1 MQLFNDP
8 VQVFK
13 FGGASV
19 KEAAAVKNVAS
30 IIHQFEKDSNLLIVI
45 SAMGKTTNAL
55 EKVVNAYMENED
67 YTSIIQSI
75 WDFHSNI
82 CKELFEDVFPIEQ
95 ELQEVFD
102 EMKILLKINADRDY
116 NFVYDQIVSK
126 GEIISTKIVAAYLN
140 SIGVSTV
147 YKDARSMIRTDNT
160 YREGKLNWDITEY
173 LIQENIRPIFQKK
186 SSKIV
191 VTQGFIAK
199 TGEGA
204 SVTLGREGSDY
215 TAAIFAYAL
224 HAQRVVIWKDV
235 PGVLNADPKYFSNTE
250 IMERLSYQ
258 DAIELAY
265 YGATVIH
272 PKTIKPLQNRNIPL
286 WVKSFVNP
294 MNAGTEIRNETSD
307 KVIPSF
313 IFKIN
318 QALIS
323 VAPKDFSF
331 IVEENI
337 SEIFNYLAKYR
348 IKTNLMQHSALSFQ
362 ICIDEDVRKTQP
374 LIENLKQNFVVECQT
389 GLELVTIKDYNQETI
404 ERAVDTKTI
413 LVEQRNGNTARFV
426 VEPH

>member
-1 MQLFNDP
+1 MPLLHEP
-8 VQVFK
+8 LQVFK

-19 KEAAAVKNVAS
+19 KDAAAVRNVAT

-55 EKVVNAYMENED
+55 ESIVNTYIEHGAYEELF
-67 YTSIIQSI
+67 TAL
-75 WDFHSNI
+75 WDFHIAI
-82 CKELFEDVFPIEQ
+82 CHELFDDITAIEN
-95 ELQEVFD
+95 ELKEVFD
-102 EMKILLKINADRDY
+102 EMKILLKTNADRDY
-116 NFVYDQIVSK
+116 NFVYDQIVSQ
-126 GEIISTKIVAAYLN
+126 GEILSTKIVAAYLN
-140 SIGVSTV
+140 SIQVNTV

-160 YREGKLNWDITEY
+160 YREGKLNWNITEY
-173 LIQENIRPIFQKK
+173 LIQENIRPIFEKK

-191 VTQGFIAK
+191 LTQGFIAK
-199 TGEGA
+199 TAEGA

-250 IMERLSYQ
+250 TIERLSYQ

-294 MNAGTEIRNETSD
+294 MNAGTEIRNEASD
-307 KVIPSF
+307 KIIPSF
-313 IFKIN
+313 IFKVN

-331 IVEENI
+331 IVEENL
-337 SEIFNYLAKYR
+337 STIFTFLAKYR

-362 ICIDEDVRKTQP
+362 ICIDDDARKTHP
-374 LIENLKQNFVVECQT
+374 LLESLKEHFVVEYQT
-389 GLELVTIKDYNQETI
+389 NLELITIKDYNQETI
-404 ERAVDTKTI
+404 ERAVNSKQI

-426 VEPH
+426 VQAS